1 MVDFSRQHKQQ
12 SLPAHHRK
20 MTRPPLLLSLPRPIH
35 SLSFFLFIT
44 VAELFGASSQQFLTS
59 ERTTLLNLKREWGDP
74 PSLSNWNASSSPCN
88 WPGILCNANGS
99 VIVLDVRSKGLTG
112 LIPPIICDLRNL
124 ENLVLTDNYLT
135 GEFPRVLYNCSKLI
149 EIEIAQNAF
158 VGRLPDDIDRLSGV
172 KVIDLGANNFTGD
185 IPPAIGNLSALMSL
199 HLYQNL
205 FNGSI
210 PSEIGNLSNL
220 LTLGLA
226 YNSFA
231 AAEIPPEFGKLSNLT
246 YLWMPQTNL
255 VGKIPGSLAN
265 MSSLE
270 WLDLSANNLE
280 GEIPSGLFL
289 LKNLSMLYLY
299 KNNLSGKIPS
309 VIECLNL
316 TEIDVSMNKLNGSIP
331 EDFGKLQQLEVLN
344 LFSNQLSGNIPTGV
358 SQIPALKIFRVFRN
372 FLSGELPPEIG
383 LHSKLEAFEVSE
395 NKLTGKLPENL
406 CSGGTLFMVAAFSN
420 NLTGEIPSSLEKC
433 DKLNT
438 IQLYN
443 NSFTGEFPPG
453 IWTLFNL
460 SSLRLTGNFLSG
472 ELPSRVAWNLSRLE
486 ISDNKFSG
494 RIPEGISSWTKLN
507 VFKASNNLL
516 SGEIPTAFTNLS
528 QLSVLL
534 LDGNSLS
541 GELPSEIKSWNSL
554 ITLHLARNNLSGPIP
569 SAISY
574 LQGLLDLDLSE
585 NQFSGQIPPQLGGVR
600 LTTLNLSSNK
610 LTGRIPF
617 AFDNL
622 AYENSFLNNLDL
634 CASSPISNLHNCY
647 TKSSNSH
654 KSPPKIIAMIVVLT
668 AFIILIAILCTLFV
682 FRRYLKKKHIGD
694 LTTWKLT
701 SFHKLDFTEANILC
715 CLTENNLIGSG
726 GSGKV
731 YRIEIGR
738 RGEYVAVKR
747 IWNTR
752 KLDQTLEK
760 EFLSEVHILG
770 SIRHSNIVKLL
781 CCISSEDSKLLVY
794 EYMENQSL
802 DKWLHGKKR
811 KSGCGLDW
819 PMRLQI
825 AIGAAQGLCYMH
837 HDCSPA
843 IIHRDVKSSNILLD
857 SDFKARI
864 ADFGLAK
871 ILTKPNPGQ
880 ANTLSAIAGSFGY
893 IPPEYAYSTS
903 VNERVDVYSF
913 GVVLLELVTGKE
925 AHEGGVDMNLAEWA
939 WRHYSEGNSMV
950 EALDPEIKQANS
962 YMEEI
967 NLVFKLGLIC
977 SSTLPSSRPT
987 MKEVLEI
994 LRRCNPLSE
1003 DLKVG
1008 GEEFDVAPLLRRE
1021 SYLSNYRRGGNKAL
1035 NDSIDIFDGRL

>member
-1 MVDFSRQHKQQ
+1 
-12 SLPAHHRK
+12 
-20 MTRPPLLLSLPRPIH
+20 MTRRPSLLSPPKPIH
-35 SLSFFLFIT
+35 TLFFFLFIT
-44 VAELFGASSQQFLTS
+44 VIEFFGASSQQFLTS
-59 ERTTLLNLKREWGDP
+59 ERTTLLDLKQRWGNP
-74 PSLSNWNASSSPCN
+74 PSLTNWNASSSPCK
-88 WPGILCNANGS
+88 WPEVSCNPDGS
-99 VIVLDVRSKGLTG
+99 VFVLNLQSKGLTG
-112 LIPPIICDLRNL
+112 TIPPFICDLRNL
-124 ENLVLTDNYLT
+124 EILALADNLLT
-135 GEFPRVLYNCSKLI
+135 GEFPRVLYNCSKLT

-185 IPPAIGNLSALMSL
+185 IPPAIGNLSALTSL

-226 YNSFA
+226 YNGFA
-231 AAEIPPEFGKLSNLT
+231 SAEIPPEFGKLRNLT
-246 YLWMPQTNL
+246 YLWMPLTNL
-255 VGKIPGSLAN
+255 VGRIPESLGN
-265 MSSLE
+265 MTSLE
-270 WLDLSANNLE
+270 WLDLSSNNLE
-280 GEIPSGLFL
+280 GEIPSVLFL
-289 LKNLSMLYLY
+289 LKNLSKLYLY
-299 KNNLSGKIPS
+299 KNKLSGKIPE
-309 VIECLNL
+309 VIESLNL
-316 TEIDVSMNKLNGSIP
+316 TEVDVSMNMLNGSIP

-344 LFSNQLSGNIPTGV
+344 LFSNQLSGNIPTGI
-358 SQIPALKIFRVFRN
+358 SQIPALKIFRLFRN
-372 FLSGELPPEIG
+372 ILGGELPQEIG

-395 NKLTGKLPENL
+395 NKLTGELPENL
-406 CSGGTLFMVAAFSN
+406 CGGGTLFVVVAFSN
-420 NLTGEIPSSLEKC
+420 NLTGEIPRSLQSCEK
-433 DKLNT
+433 LHT
-438 IQLYN
+438 IQLYH

-453 IWTLFNL
+453 IWTLSNL

-472 ELPSRVAWNLSRLE
+472 ELPSRVPWNLSRLE
-486 ISDNKFSG
+486 ISDNRFSG

-507 VFKASNNLL
+507 VFKASNNLF
-516 SGEIPTAFTNLS
+516 SGEIPMAFTNLS

-541 GELPSEIKSWNSL
+541 GQLPSEIKSWNSL

-569 SAISY
+569 PAIGY
-574 LQGLLDLDLSE
+574 LKGLLDLDLSE
-585 NQFSGQIPPQLGGVR
+585 NQFSGQIPSQFSSLR

-622 AYENSFLNNLDL
+622 AYENSFLNNPDL
-634 CASSPISNLHNCY
+634 CASSPISNLHSCY
-647 TKSSNSH
+647 TKTSH
-654 KSPPKIIAMIVVLT
+654 SQKFPPKIIAMIVVLS
-668 AFIILIAILCTLFV
+668 AVAILVVILCTLFV
-682 FRRYLKKKHIGD
+682 FRRYLKKKHIRD

-715 CLTENNLIGSG
+715 CMTENNLIGSG

-731 YRIEIGR
+731 YQIEIGR

-794 EYMENQSL
+794 EYMENLSL
-802 DKWLHGKKR
+802 DKWLHGKKKKPQR
-811 KSGCGLDW
+811 GLVHPTILDW

-857 SDFKARI
+857 SQFKARI

-871 ILTKPNPGQ
+871 ILTKPKPGQ

-893 IPPEYAYSTS
+893 IPPEYAYSTI

-925 AHEGGVDMNLAEWA
+925 PHEGDGDMNLAEWA
-939 WRHYSEGNSMV
+939 WRYFSEENSMV

-962 YMEEI
+962 FMEEI
-967 NLVFKLGLIC
+967 CLVFKLGLIC
-977 SSTLPSSRPT
+977 TSTLPSSRPT

-1003 DLKVG
+1003 DRKV

-1021 SYLSNYRRGGNKAL
+1021 SYLSNYRRGANKVL
-1035 NDSIDIFDGRL
+1035 NESIDIFDGRL